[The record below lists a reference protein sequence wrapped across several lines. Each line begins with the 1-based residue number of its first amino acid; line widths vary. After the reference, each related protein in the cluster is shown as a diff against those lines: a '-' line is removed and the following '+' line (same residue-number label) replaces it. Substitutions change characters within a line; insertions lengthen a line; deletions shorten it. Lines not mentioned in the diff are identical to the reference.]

1 MAGEAMGAAWLMK
14 KTLIMALAL
23 VLGLASAGFGVE
35 IGDLAWNESNIKT
48 LRAAD
53 KAAVAHFMNKLGS
66 GDDSITAVK
75 PSDILEFEWVDLAG
89 DGKYELVLT
98 ESSGP
103 NAYFLSI
110 YWQEGPGKFRD
121 QSLPGAATLKTAIRD
136 LDRDGTDE
144 IVLYVSLDPSGFRGA
159 RATPVWPRVYRL
171 HDGEYVD
178 ASSDFPE
185 FYTDEV
191 LPKLDQEIAGAR
203 RKWPPGSEFETNAA
217 VLEMQRDKIL
227 RVLGRDPTAGLA
239 EAREWARS
247 QDPDMIENAIVV
259 FRDIGGHE
267 AEARAA
273 EQASKRAWQQREKG
287 E

>member
-1 MAGEAMGAAWLMK
+1 MK
-14 KTLIMALAL
+14 KPLIMAVALVL
-23 VLGLASAGFGVE
+23 VLGLTSFGFGAE
-35 IGDLAWNESNIKT
+35 IGELAWDESNIKT
-48 LRAAD
+48 LRAVD
-53 KAAVAHFMNKLGS
+53 KAAVAHFMSRVGGS
-66 GDDSITAVK
+66 EGTPAAAN

-89 DGKYELVLT
+89 DGKYELVVT

-103 NAYFLSI
+103 NFAFLAI
-110 YWQEGPGKFRD
+110 YWQEGPDKFRS
-121 QSLPGAATLKTAIRD
+121 QSLAGAATLKMAIRD
-136 LDRDGTDE
+136 LDRDGRDE
-144 IVLYVSLDPSGFRGA
+144 IVLYVSLDPAGFRGA
-159 RATPVWPRVYRL
+159 LATPVWPQVYRL

-191 LPKLDQEIAGAR
+191 LPPLEQEIAKAR
-203 RKWPPGSEFETNAA
+203 RSLPPGSEGETNAA

-247 QDPDMIENAIVV
+247 QDPDMIENAIVA
-259 FRDIGGHE
+259 FGDIGGHDE
-267 AEARAA
+267 EARAA
-273 EQASKRAWQQREKG
+273 RQAWKQAFRQQRREKG